1 MIERAHDDADCT
13 DNVSVSSAEIGPHDP
28 ASGGAAKH
36 GHPSV
41 AHRTKAAQNPNPDP
55 NRPPNPH
62 PNLPPSPPR
71 RRPMDLPPLR
81 IDRKGYARV
90 WLSGAWRRVG
100 HQSDPMH
107 RQRYEELVGQ
117 WLAGGRYLPPPQ
129 DERLQ
134 ADRVMSVTELGDAH
148 LAHAEAHY
156 LKAGRPTSTV
166 AKIQVALDAL
176 EQSGLG
182 STAAIEFSAP
192 HLAAFKRWAADPRKH
207 PQQWGRNTINEF
219 LSIIRRMF
227 AWGGEV
233 GLVPAMQHLELKA
246 VAGLRKGR
254 GVAPGIPAPREG
266 ERVQP
271 VSQTQIDAVIKHT
284 TPMIATMIRLQL
296 ATGMRPGEVVAMR
309 GQDITKPKAA
319 EGEAP
324 VWIYTVDEEVAKMA
338 HLDRARTV
346 ILPPA
351 AVAIVQ
357 QWGTPRGYLF
367 PGEPKTGTGPGVS
380 EILKVESY
388 RVAIR
393 RAAAKAG
400 VAAFAPNRLRHNFLS
415 RVAET
420 LSPQIAQELAG
431 HSDVTTTMRYIHT
444 PPKSLI
450 DAARRI

>member
-1 MIERAHDDADCT
+1 
-13 DNVSVSSAEIGPHDP
+13 
-28 ASGGAAKH
+28 
-36 GHPSV
+36 
-41 AHRTKAAQNPNPDP
+41 
-55 NRPPNPH
+55 
-62 PNLPPSPPR
+62 
-71 RRPMDLPPLR
+71 MDLPPLR

-100 HQSDPMH
+100 HTSDPMH

-192 HLAAFKRWAADPRKH
+192 QLAAFKRWAADPRRH
-207 PQQWGRNTINEF
+207 EQRWGRNTINEF

-266 ERVQP
+266 QRIQP
-271 VSQTQIDAVIKHT
+271 VQQEQIDAVLRHT
-284 TPMIATMIRLQL
+284 TPMIGTMIRLQL
-296 ATGMRPGEVVAMR
+296 ASGMRPGEVVAMR
-309 GQDITKPKAA
+309 GQDIKRPKAA
-319 EGEAP
+319 AGESP
-324 VWIYTVDEEVAKMA
+324 VWIYQVDDDVAKMA

-351 AVAIVQ
+351 AVAILQ
-357 QWGTPRGYLF
+357 EWGTRRGYLF
-367 PGEPKTGTGPGVS
+367 PGESKVGTG

-393 RAAAKAG
+393 RAATKAG

-415 RVAET
+415 RAAET
-420 LSPQIAQELAG
+420 LSPDIAQQLAG
-431 HSDVTTTMRYIHT
+431 HSDITTTMRYIHT
-444 PPKSLI
+444 PPKALI
-450 DAARRI
+450 DAARRL